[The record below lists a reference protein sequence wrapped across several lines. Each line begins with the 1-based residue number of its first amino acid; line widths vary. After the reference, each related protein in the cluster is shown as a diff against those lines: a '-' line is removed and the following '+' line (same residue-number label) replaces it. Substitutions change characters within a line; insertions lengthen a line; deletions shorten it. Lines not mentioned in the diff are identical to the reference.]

1 MCWTA
6 RAGIVLSLALSSCYG
21 ESDVRREARGG
32 LSDPPY
38 PQPTNAP
45 GAAGVPSIELLSQ
58 RVRAP
63 TGGDGPALSTLAF
76 RFADGRRVPI
86 DGEAQAYVP
95 FRRGVALVDVRGQLV
110 LVTPEGARS
119 VLARASGAVPALG
132 PRGELAYVARYD
144 DQSIEVHTLGIDG
157 RDRVVARGLGSAGL
171 LAPQSDG
178 RVVFVATP
186 ARGGVAGVWIAAEGG
201 GEARCLTN
209 CGLQTGSAALDS
221 RFIPLPGDAASIALA
236 AERVSWHASDGTIR
250 SVSLAVPPAPPDAPT
265 NVDALGGPR

>member
-1 MCWTA
+1 MAGKSNIVAQRALVRGDLRFLSAAQKEEAKAKMRAIVA
-6 RAGIVLSLALSSCYG
+6 RHLPRTSAELRFPDDGYPAMEATPENYALLRQLDAVSRDLGY
-21 ESDVRREARGG
+21 
-32 LSDPPY
+32 
-38 PQPTNAP
+38 
-45 GAAGVPSIELLSQ
+45 
-58 RVRAP
+58 
-63 TGGDGPALSTLAF
+63 
-76 RFADGRRVPI
+76 
-86 DGEAQAYVP
+86 GEAQAYVP
-95 FRRGVALVDVRGQLV
+95 FRGGVALVDVRGQLV
-110 LVTPEGARS
+110 LVTPEEARS

-144 DQSIEVHTLGIDG
+144 DQSVEVHTLGIDG

-171 LAPQSDG
+171 LAPQPDG